1 MFKIIFGIAEYVG
14 FTYMLS
20 YAFTQLKQ
28 QNTSFFPCLLLIL
41 VMVWVGMKIKQ
52 ITQSSSKGELAD
64 GE

>member
-1 MFKIIFGIAEYVG
+1 MFGIIFGIAEYVG

-28 QNTSFFPCLLLIL
+28 HNTSFFPCLMLLL
-41 VMVWVGMKIKQ
+41 VMIWVGMKIQQ
-52 ITQSSSKGELAD
+52 ITQSSDKGELVD